1 MKDKLHQVGYLA
13 DDYIAT
19 SVMLAIKLS
28 KPILLE
34 GPAGTGKTELAKAV
48 SKALGNPLIRLQCY
62 EGLDEAKALY
72 EWDYAK
78 QLLAIQIAQRNALPT
93 DGGQSALGDD
103 NSQNVKVMK
112 SIFSEDFLLTRPLL
126 QAITSRNQVVLLI
139 DEVDRIDIEMEALF
153 LEVLSDFQVSIPELG
168 TLTAV
173 SQPVVFLTSNDTR
186 DLSEA
191 LKRRCLYLHLDY
203 PTPER
208 EAAIIRM
215 HLPDIDDYLIN
226 EITHFVASL
235 RELDL
240 EKPPSISETLDYAT
254 ALVMLSA
261 SHITDEEARTVINL
275 LLKYKSD
282 LDKVKIML
290 EKGLEAKKE

>member
-48 SKALGNPLIRLQCY
+48 SRALGNPLIRLQCY